1 MWSNRQ
7 QQKLRW
13 HVDHLSSQL
22 GLCTSIRAW
31 MNTTIASFSPFWISL
46 QAGKKY
52 KVDLSFI
59 SKALWRLIEYEC
71 PFSNGW
77 SRLKR
82 DIHFQL
88 VFNCQF
94 FLIHSKSL
102 LSFHRFFYMN
112 LVVNT
117 GFNTTLSHQSEICC
131 TLIPIQTRAFMESRE
146 HWNTKLKTV

>member
-52 KVDLSFI
+52 KVGLLFI
-59 SKALWRLIEYEC
+59 SNPY
-71 PFSNGW
+71 
-77 SRLKR
+77 
-82 DIHFQL
+82 
-88 VFNCQF
+88 NCQL
-94 FLIHSKSL
+94 FLNTYSKSL
-102 LSFHRFFYMN
+102 LYFLRSFYMN

-117 GFNTTLSHQSEICC
+117 GFNTTLSHQSEMCC
-131 TLIPIQTRAFMESRE
+131 TLIPIQTMAFMESRE